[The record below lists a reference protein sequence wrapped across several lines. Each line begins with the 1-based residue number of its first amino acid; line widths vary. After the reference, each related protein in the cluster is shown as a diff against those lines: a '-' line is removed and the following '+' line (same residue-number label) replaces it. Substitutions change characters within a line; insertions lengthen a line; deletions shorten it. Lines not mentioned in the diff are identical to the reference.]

1 MDDPLSMISAITTYE
16 RRLAAQ
22 MGIDPASVQKVS
34 SDPRSGYS
42 IAMSMDAMRSA
53 QKKYEP
59 TQRVADIEAISMG
72 AMVSNAILG
81 TSYPTDGYVISY
93 ESIPLTKGERKAQ
106 IENTLALMA
115 KGLLGP
121 VDAMMDLYPEISTE
135 EQAMEKLRQI
145 KQQKIEFA

>member
-1 MDDPLSMISAITTYE
+1 MG
-16 RRLAAQ
+16 LA
-22 MGIDPASVQKVS
+22 
-34 SDPRSGYS
+34 
-42 IAMSMDAMRSA
+42 
-53 QKKYEP
+53 EP

-106 IENTLALMA
+106 IENTLALME